1 MLKYYK
7 TVENTIVELD
17 TMEPGCWVSAVAPT
31 ETEISSLQE
40 ELNIDRDLS
49 VLHSMRK
56 KPPVLKA
63 MTVRHL

>member
-31 ETEISSLQE
+31 ETEISSL
-40 ELNIDRDLS
+40 
-49 VLHSMRK
+49 HSMRK

-63 MTVRHL
+63 MTVRRS